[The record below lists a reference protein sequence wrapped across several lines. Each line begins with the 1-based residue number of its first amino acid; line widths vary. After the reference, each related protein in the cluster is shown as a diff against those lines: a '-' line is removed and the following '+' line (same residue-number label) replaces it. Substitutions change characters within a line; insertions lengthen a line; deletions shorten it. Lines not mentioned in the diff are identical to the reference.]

1 MKCRY
6 SITCKDRSCLC
17 SGRKLVGQ
25 SGVSVWSAYT
35 IFIYLFIY
43 RHLFIQIAKL
53 FFFSALLLLRMENIS
68 GKKQQHVFAISNRDR
83 AELAERHPGPHL
95 QSDIL
100 GHIKAEPNRC
110 LSVLLI
116 RFRLTHLCLVGSSA
130 LSLWLGPFPNWEC
143 LAGLCCCRVLLGF
156 LSLCR
161 QCRP

>member
-1 MKCRY
+1 MQWAQTCGSERRVSLVSLIRY
-6 SITCKDRSCLC
+6 L
-17 SGRKLVGQ
+17 
-25 SGVSVWSAYT
+25 
-35 IFIYLFIY
+35 FIYLFIGIY
-43 RHLFIQIAKL
+43 VFKL
-53 FFFSALLLLRMENIS
+53 LNYFFSQHCCCCEWKIFLV
-68 GKKQQHVFAISNRDR
+68 KKQQHIFAISNRDR

-100 GHIKAEPNRC
+100 GHIQAEPNRC
-110 LSVLLI
+110 LSLLLI